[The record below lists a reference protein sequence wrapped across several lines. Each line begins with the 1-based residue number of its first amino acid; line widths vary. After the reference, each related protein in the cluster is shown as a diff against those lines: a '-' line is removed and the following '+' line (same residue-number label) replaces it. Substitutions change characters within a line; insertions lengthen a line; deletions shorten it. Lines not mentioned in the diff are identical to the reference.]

1 MPTGHSVSQGMSQ
14 RILGVLG
21 GMGPLASAQFMV
33 RLTLLTQATRDQD
46 HVPAVLW
53 SDPTIP
59 DRAPA
64 LLHLPGAADPL
75 PAIRRAV
82 HGLRQAGCGAV
93 AMPCNTVHGW
103 ADEIAAEGLPVL
115 HIVDAV
121 ADELTRRLPPGATVG
136 IVGTACTHAMRL
148 YEARLE
154 PRGWRCLVPSDTEI
168 EQSVMP
174 AIAAVK
180 GNRIAQSREPIVAAV
195 NGLIARGAAAVVLG
209 CTELPI
215 AIADGQGSRALAE
228 LSRVPLVDSID
239 ALAISALEWAAGHN
253 RQARYAA

>member
-1 MPTGHSVSQGMSQ
+1 MKP

-21 GMGPLASAQFMV
+21 GMGPLASAQFMI
-33 RLTLLTQATRDQD
+33 RLTLLTQASCDQD
-46 HVPAVLW
+46 HVPTVLW

-64 LLHLPGAADPL
+64 LLGRPGAADPL

-82 HGLRQAGCGAV
+82 QGLRQAGCGAI

-121 ADELTRRLPPGATVG
+121 ADELATTLRPGATVG
-136 IVGTACTHAMRL
+136 IIGTACTHQLQL
-148 YEARLE
+148 YETRLE
-154 PRGWRCLVPSDTEI
+154 PRGWHCVSPGHEEI
-168 EQSVMP
+168 AGSIMP

-180 GNRIAQSREPIVAAV
+180 ANRVAASHAAIAAAAR
-195 NGLIARGAAAVVLG
+195 GLIGRGAAAVILA
-209 CTELPI
+209 CTELPLSVAAGDTVFATPLI
-215 AIADGQGSRALAE
+215 DSVDCLARSAIAWARGQHTARA
-228 LSRVPLVDSID
+228 
-239 ALAISALEWAAGHN
+239 AA
-253 RQARYAA
+253 